1 MLTKKEKDDISQ
13 GLIDESLSD
22 YNKLGNRAHSIL
34 GENKFRFTP
43 EVSKTQDVGKIG
55 FAFEHAVKNF
65 SMYQFVVLMG
75 CILLD
80 FVIVIIVLL
89 VTPSNGSANNNA
101 SVFNGNKR
109 SGKVLIGKN

>member
-1 MLTKKEKDDISQ
+1 MSKNDINSIAQGEINKSLQQYNDLVNQSKSVLGDEKIK
-13 GLIDESLSD
+13 IEP
-22 YNKLGNRAHSIL
+22 A
-34 GENKFRFTP
+34 T
-43 EVSKTQDVGKIG
+43 SKTQDVGKIG
-55 FAFEHAVKNF
+55 FAFEHAIKNF

-89 VTPSNGSANNNA
+89 VTPSNVSVNNSK

-109 SGKVLIGKN
+109 SGKTLIPKN